1 MLATAII
8 SSAFPVGDSVTYG
21 IKNSAAASLR
31 SVDEILVVYEDSNVW
46 EGRALPGGFSESVF
60 QELAPA
66 LDADSDVDGVLPTLA
81 ENVAAIN
88 SDSQQFESS
97 ARLAG
102 LDPQRA
108 MVFDELFDTGG
119 EPIDLTV
126 LRPNEV
132 YFNADGAEA
141 LLAGSGSELSLALGP
156 GMLTPITVRGVVDGS
171 YSKPA
176 GTDVVLMASL
186 SSVQQLLGRPG
197 ELSAVLNSN
206 RGAVIGVGLG
216 FVLVLVSAFQAAHLP
231 FFGLGISVITLG
243 VAMAVRALGVTQRR
257 VFTGVGLFLVIY
269 RLVPHSFLKSLKPDF
284 TEDMSGFFLVGTFLV
299 TGAVLVTVNNAPIV
313 LSVASKTIGRV
324 RRYTPIVKSAVAYP
338 LQSRYRT
345 GLSLAMFSIVIFSV
359 TVMATFVDV
368 LDNLLGNQE
377 RLGGGYEVVGFVGDD
392 FFATNRFGIALPSD
406 QFTLNDVEGLL
417 VENDY
422 MDPVNIT
429 VRDLE
434 SGNTLD
440 LTVIGVLDTLAS
452 AGPVP
457 VGFYVSPRLSAAAS
471 RRHSSSSTSKTALT
485 PPPRP
490 LKRLSSRTAWKP

>member
-8 SSAFPVGDSVTYG
+8 SSAFTVGDSVNYS
-21 IKNSAAASLR
+21 IKNSAAASLC

-46 EGRALPGGFSESVF
+46 EGRALPDGFSQTVF

-66 LDADSDVDGVLPTLA
+66 LDADSDVDAVLPTLA

-88 SDSQQFESS
+88 PENQQFESS

-132 YFNADGAEA
+132 YINADGAEA

-186 SSVQQLLGRPG
+186 SSAQQLLGRPG

-216 FVLVLVSAFQAAHLP
+216 FVLVFVSAFQA
-231 FFGLGISVITLG
+231 
-243 VAMAVRALGVTQRR
+243 
-257 VFTGVGLFLVIY
+257 
-269 RLVPHSFLKSLKPDF
+269 SL
-284 TEDMSGFFLVGTFLV
+284 
-299 TGAVLVTVNNAPIV
+299 
-313 LSVASKTIGRV
+313 R
-324 RRYTPIVKSAVAYP
+324 
-338 LQSRYRT
+338 
-345 GLSLAMFSIVIFSV
+345 
-359 TVMATFVDV
+359 
-368 LDNLLGNQE
+368 
-377 RLGGGYEVVGFVGDD
+377 
-392 FFATNRFGIALPSD
+392 
-406 QFTLNDVEGLL
+406 
-417 VENDY
+417 
-422 MDPVNIT
+422 
-429 VRDLE
+429 
-434 SGNTLD
+434 
-440 LTVIGVLDTLAS
+440 
-452 AGPVP
+452 
-457 VGFYVSPRLSAAAS
+457 
-471 RRHSSSSTSKTALT
+471 
-485 PPPRP
+485 
-490 LKRLSSRTAWKP
+490 